1 MIRVNRR
8 EQPRQACGEYAD
20 QRCRLTAALDFVLP
34 LQLRLYQ
41 TRPCRC
47 WAAVNVCA
55 TLASCSS
62 CRQRSSA
69 RAGEPPKISAPIS
82 ISFLIYSLHRTRPNV
97 MPRSRFRC
105 RRLIALEF
113 FILIKGAVRFDDRL
127 QIELPLLTEAESRC
141 GAALQEQLH
150 EESGEMFPPGNYA
163 QPSRRRAA
171 FPDRPDLNCDRCSSA
186 RAGLLPK

>member
-69 RAGEPPKISAPIS
+69 RAGKAPKISAPIR

-127 QIELPLLTEAESRC
+127 QIELPLLTEADPNA
-141 GAALQEQLH
+141 GAALQELL
-150 EESGEMFPPGNYA
+150 GEKYGEVSPLGNCA
-163 QPSRRRAA
+163 QPSRQRAA
-171 FPDRPDLNCDRCSSA
+171 FQIDPT
-186 RAGLLPK
+186 